1 MNLFVADLLAILRS
15 HPIVQSLR
23 IVTLDET
30 PSGRLELKV
39 RCRLAP
45 SPYQMQ
51 IWLHAEPAA
60 LDYAYQVFTD
70 APLLRWDNA
79 PHYPNVPTAPHHFHD
94 QTQQVGASP
103 LQGDPRLDLPLVL
116 NEVAAWLNRQP
127 G

>member
-1 MNLFVADLLAILRS
+1 MSLLVADLLAILRR
-15 HPIVQSLR
+15 HPIVRDLR

-39 RCRLAP
+39 RCRLAT

-60 LDYAYQVFTD
+60 LDYAYQVFTN

-79 PHYPNVPTAPHHFHD
+79 PHYRNVSTAPHHFHD
-94 QTQQVGASP
+94 ETQQVGESP

-116 NEVAAWLNRQP
+116 GEVTAWLKQRT

>member
-79 PHYPNVPTAPHHFHD
+79 WTRPPTWGRMRRSLMWF
-94 QTQQVGASP
+94 ASRP
-103 LQGDPRLDLPLVL
+103 AR
-116 NEVAAWLNRQP
+116 
-127 G
+127 